1 MMAWDSVHMWEMG
14 GKCVIEFIE
23 NFVWLVG
30 GVIFIYTLNIMIW
43 RKGKGG
49 IRFGMS
55 SWILTADKLIFI

>member
-23 NFVWLVG
+23 NFYVVG
-30 GVIFIYTLNIMIW
+30 WWGYIHTIMIW

-49 IRFGMS
+49 IRSGMS